1 LFTNVGGRGAP
12 VKQVQAV
19 QAAARSWRALAAAQ
33 LDTAEWL
40 RYKAEMRRLTQLG
53 SKLLPSSWGF
63 HSLSDS
69 WTLLLALGG
78 VVALVN
84 FGTAA
89 WDDYQVRSIPEKAS
103 ATAAVLYE
111 AVRSCG
117 IAALPKKLE
126 ECVVADARLPEEK
139 AAAIRAQEAVQARE
153 VFYER
158 CKKRNATEDC
168 TELLRRAWVIYDNQ
182 DRARQRN
189 VR

>member
-1 LFTNVGGRGAP
+1 M
-12 VKQVQAV
+12 
-19 QAAARSWRALAAAQ
+19 S
-33 LDTAEWL
+33 
-40 RYKAEMRRLTQLG
+40 RLTQLG

-63 HSLSDS
+63 ESISGS
-69 WTLLLALGG
+69 WALLLALGG
-78 VVALVN
+78 VVALVK

-117 IAALPKKLE
+117 IAALSQTLE
-126 ECVVADARLPEEK
+126 DCVVADARLPEEK
-139 AAAIRAQEAVQARE
+139 AAALRAQEAVQARE

-158 CKKRNATEDC
+158 CKKRNSTEDC
-168 TELLRRAWVIYDNQ
+168 TELLRRAWVIYGNQ
-182 DRARQRN
+182 DRVRQGN